1 MKILGFVLLAIG
13 LLMVVITGFNLT
25 THEKVLDVGPVKVS
39 KEEHHPINWSP
50 IAGAAI
56 AVGGVVVLFFS
67 GRTKTA

>member
-1 MKILGFVLLAIG
+1 MKALGIALLVIG
-13 LLMVVITGFNLT
+13 LLMIVITGFNLT

-56 AVGGVVVLFFS
+56 AVGGIVVLLVS
-67 GRTKTA
+67 RRTKIA